1 MNGLEIK
8 PTKKREKL
16 RVLNSAGGLYT
27 ISVVPLS
34 AKHTVLA
41 CSQVMQ
47 GEATEGRR
55 ARVEIDVAFFAFV
68 VGLSRSGWRSNATST
83 LAFLVSLDESAG
95 SSYPP
100 DTASG

>member
-68 VGLSRSGWRSNATST
+68 VGLSRSFGFG
-83 LAFLVSLDESAG
+83 LAFKCDVDVG
-95 SSYPP
+95 IPRVV
-100 DTASG
+100 GRVGRF